1 MRHMLRAEK
10 VGMEQKDRDLM
21 RKVADR
27 ARERGGWTE
36 KDKQELAHLLPV
48 DSRLYDAPDPW
59 EGLSSEEKEEWMQ
72 LGREI
77 SARNRARRWR
87 A

>member
-1 MRHMLRAEK
+1 MDQE
-10 VGMEQKDRDLM
+10 DRNLI

-36 KDKQELAHLLPV
+36 EDKQQLVHLMPT
-48 DSRLYDAPDPW
+48 DSRVYDAPDPW
-59 EGLSSEEKEEWMQ
+59 EGMNHEEKEEWKQ

-77 SARNRARRWR
+77 SAKNRARQWR